1 MGYILKNTTYIS
13 SPIPVSLLVLPCGL
27 KVGILIANTE
37 ASEALM
43 RLDAVKLRAE
53 RGILEGTLNLGIFEA
68 FFCVNM

>member
-1 MGYILKNTTYIS
+1 MSFLALACSLK
-13 SPIPVSLLVLPCGL
+13 G
-27 KVGILIANTE
+27 GILVANIE

-53 RGILEGTLNLGIFEA
+53 WGILEGTLGLGIFEA